1 MTAKMMHVK
10 GSLVPAN
17 PEMVTGSTAHRMTT
31 EMIRHRLIT
40 TLLNPN
46 ESMAKWD
53 KGAVECDTRSETNG
67 GGRPAAMDFITR
79 LHNVVTAAGIKELGL
94 SGELMVTVE
103 AVKEP
108 VVVRVTVENGNVLYN
123 EAKLVWEDEPVA
135 FM

>member
-10 GSLVPAN
+10 GSLSPAN

-31 EMIRHRLIT
+31 EMIRHRLVS

-53 KGAVECDTRSETNG
+53 KGTVECDTHSETL

-79 LHNVVTAAGIKELGL
+79 LHNVVTAPGIKQLGL
-94 SGELMVTVE
+94 QGEITVTVE
-103 AVKEP
+103 GVKEP
-108 VVVRVTVENGNVLYN
+108 VVFRVTVENSNVFYK
-123 EAKLVWEDEPVA
+123 EAKLVWEDEAVS